1 MKTVIA
7 LVAVCSPLALLAQFP
22 LPSNVPVDG
31 GVSLVLAA
39 GAGIGYRSYKKRKE
53 NRQGK

>member
-1 MKTVIA
+1 MKTLIA
-7 LVAVCSPLALLAQFP
+7 LIAVCSPLALLAQFP

-39 GAGIGYRSYKKRKE
+39 GAGIGYRAYKKRKQQKE
-53 NRQGK
+53 G